1 MKDISTSIL
10 KGIGNSDSFS
20 IITALMMPMG
30 FFNLQAVNIGLSV
43 GDVGVVSIVVSAVS
57 LVINPLIGNSR
68 IIITFI
74 CGRVYL
80 GPLCEMRLIY
90 FTTSILNLYSY
101 RILC

>member
-1 MKDISTSIL
+1 MKNISTSIL
-10 KGIGNSDSFS
+10 KEIGNSDSFS

-68 IIITFI
+68 IITTLRITFHLL
-74 CGRVYL
+74 CNFNPEFVLFQDTLLTYL
-80 GPLCEMRLIY
+80 V
-90 FTTSILNLYSY
+90 TS
-101 RILC
+101 